1 MAGDVVQREKKG
13 KHKGLR
19 RPKRRIGIRIDMTP
33 MVDIAFLLLIFYMV
47 STVFA
52 MPQAMEINL
61 PPKDDKPEDDSTIVK
76 ESNLLTVRVD
86 SEGRFWWNTKIESP
100 TNLPQ
105 LIPSTD
111 KKPDSVAYIVNS
123 DSLRN
128 LLRKLNQDNPKLNTL
143 VLINRQANY
152 EDLVNILDEIDLLER
167 SWNAY
172 TARELKVDV
181 KDLPKDKKFSYR
193 YATGKWEERDD
204 KIMIDAQLAAQAR
217 GQL

>member
-19 RPKRRIGIRIDMTP
+19 RPKRRIAIRIDMTP

-61 PPKDDKPEDDSTIVK
+61 PPKDLDPEKDTTIVK
-76 ESNLLTVRVD
+76 ASNLLTVRVD
-86 SEGRFWWNTKIESP
+86 GEGRFWWNIGIESP
-100 TNLPQ
+100 TNLPL
-105 LIPSTD
+105 LIPTTD
-111 KKPDSVAYIVNS
+111 KKPDSINYVVNS
-123 DSLRN
+123 DSLRG
-128 LLRKLNQDNPKLNTL
+128 LLKKLNQDNAKLNTL
-143 VLINRQANY
+143 ILINREADY

-172 TARELKVDV
+172 TAINLKKDV
-181 KDLPKDKKFSYR
+181 KDLTKEEKFSYR

-204 KIMIDAQLAAQAR
+204 KIMIDAHTAAQAR

>member
-1 MAGDVVQREKKG
+1 MAGDVVQREKSG

-19 RPKRRIGIRIDMTP
+19 RPKRRIAIRIDMTP

-61 PPKDDKPEDDSTIVK
+61 PPKDDEQPDTMQVK
-76 ESNLLTVRVD
+76 ESNLLTIRVD
-86 SEGRFWWNTKIESP
+86 AEGRYWWNTKIESP

-105 LIPSTD
+105 LVPSTD
-111 KKPDSVAYIVNS
+111 KKPDSVAYVVNS

-128 LLRKLNQDNPKLNTL
+128 LLKNLNQENPKLNTL
-143 VLINRQANY
+143 ILINRQADY

-167 SWNAY
+167 SWNAF

-181 KDLPKDKKFSYR
+181 KDLPRDRKFSYR

-204 KIMIDAQLAAQAR
+204 RIMMDAQLAAQAR